1 MKKKHSV
8 FLVCLT
14 LIVLASSAYW
24 NVDKCSFVCLDD
36 QVYVY
41 ENYHVLCGFTKDK
54 IAWAFSSFN
63 TANWHP
69 LTWLSHMLDYR
80 IYGLKPA
87 GHHLTSLV
95 FHILNTLLLFFLLAA
110 MTKTIWR
117 SALVAALFGLHPL
130 HVESVAWVSERKD
143 VLSAFF
149 MLLALFSYVKFVP
162 RKKAP
167 WYVLTLLLFAC
178 GLMSKPMVVTFPFVL
193 LLLDFWPLNRLALPG
208 GLRGHL
214 ENPGNTTSVFH
225 LVLEKTPF
233 FLLSAVSCVMAL
245 FAQKAAGAVVSFV
258 ALPLRARLYN
268 AALSYVEYIEK
279 MLWPFNLS
287 FFYPYRSPEPHVF
300 LMIGISIVVLLLAT
314 AAAVLT
320 IKKRPYVLVGWLWFL
335 GTLVPV
341 IGIIQIGAQAMADR
355 YTYIPL
361 IGLFIIAA
369 WLLADMVRH
378 SCFGKI
384 MAVTIS
390 LAVLLFLSVQTRNQ
404 TGYWENNL
412 TLAEHGLKVMP
423 ENFLAYSIKGNY
435 LLSKNRFEEAR
446 ACFTTAMSLCPS
458 EQISRMNIGMI
469 YLMQGNYKDAIT
481 VFRGIIA
488 QDSLDL
494 LANLNCGTAYL
505 AAQDMQSALSCYLR
519 AFKADSTHLPTLY
532 NLGHIYE
539 RKLDYPNAIRYYKMV
554 LKVKPGDAEA
564 CGRLSECYLMLDKD
578 CVSGNNTADSP
589 GKTPSRGRVIHSTRK

>member
-1 MKKKHSV
+1 MKKKHAV
-8 FLVCLT
+8 FLVCLALT
-14 LIVLASSAYW
+14 VLTSSAYW

-41 ENYHVLCGFTKDK
+41 QNNHVLYGFTKDK
-54 IAWAFSSFN
+54 IGWAFSSIN

-95 FHILNTLLLFFLLAA
+95 FHLLNTLLLFFLLAA
-110 MTKTIWR
+110 MTKTTWR

-149 MLLALFSYVKFVP
+149 MLLALLSYVKFVS

-167 WYVLTLLLFAC
+167 WYVLTILLFAC
-178 GLMSKPMVVTFPFVL
+178 GLMSKPMVVTLPFVL
-193 LLLDFWPLNRLALPG
+193 LLLDFWPLNRFALPG
-208 GLRGHL
+208 VLRVYP
-214 ENPGNTTSVFH
+214 EKPGNTVSVFH
-225 LVLEKTPF
+225 LVLEKIPF
-233 FLLSAVSCVMAL
+233 FLLSAASCIIALVSQRAG
-245 FAQKAAGAVVSFV
+245 GAVVSFV

-300 LMIGISIVVLLLAT
+300 LMIGISIAVLLLAT
-314 AAAVLT
+314 LVTVLL

-355 YTYIPL
+355 YAYIPL
-361 IGLFIIAA
+361 IGLFIMAA
-369 WLLADMVRH
+369 WLFADMARH
-378 SCFGKI
+378 GRFGKI
-384 MAVTIS
+384 ITVTAS
-390 LAVLLFLSVQTRNQ
+390 LAVLLFLTHQTRKQ

-423 ENFLAYSIKGNY
+423 ENSLAYSIKGNY
-435 LLSKNRFEEAR
+435 LLSKNRLEEAK
-446 ACFTTAMSLCPS
+446 ACFTKAISLCPS
-458 EQISRMNIGMI
+458 EQISNTNIGMI
-469 YLMQGNYKDAIT
+469 YLIQRNYKEAII

-488 QDSLDL
+488 RDSLDL

-505 AAQDMQSALSCYLR
+505 AAQDLPSALSCYLR

-539 RKLDYPNAIRYYKMV
+539 RKQDYPNAIRYYRMV
-554 LKVKPGDAEA
+554 LKVKPGDADA
-564 CGRLSECYLMLDKD
+564 YGRIRECSVLQDKD
-578 CVSGNNTADSP
+578 GVSGKNAADST
-589 GKTPSRGRVIHSTRK
+589 GKKPSRGHDIQGPGK